1 MSRLIVVAW
10 ALTGVLFGIAPAA
23 AESGE
28 PETGKQSPPFY
39 LGPVTVNV
47 MPPSLLA
54 AQKELVFWD
63 SIKHS
68 TDPRD
73 FEDFLKRFPE
83 SAFAS
88 LAQRRLAALKPPLAT
103 ARPSPAPTEGEGGW
117 TTGERREVQRALRTL
132 GHYQGEPDGGFGPGT
147 LAAIK
152 EFKAFEGFP
161 ESDTLSDTQRQLL
174 FDLAEFLA
182 AIVDQA
188 PASPEGVAAA
198 AVRGPEARYAR
209 GWSAEKGAGAKR
221 DPAEAVYWYALA
233 SADGNARAATNL
245 GTLLVRGQGVANAD
259 PAAAAVLWHLAAAR
273 GEPVAMYD
281 LGVLYERGIGV
292 AADPARARAWYE
304 RAAARNH
311 PGARDALKRLGG

>member
-1 MSRLIVVAW
+1 MLRLIVAAW

-47 MPPSLLA
+47 MPPNLLA

-73 FEDFLKRFPE
+73 FEDFLKRFPD
-83 SAFAS
+83 SAFAA
-88 LAQRRLAALKPPLAT
+88 LAQRRLAALRPAPAS
-103 ARPSPAPTEGEGGW
+103 ARPSPPPAGGETGW
-117 TTGERREVQRALRTL
+117 TNSERREVQRALRTL
-132 GHYQGEPDGGFGPGT
+132 GHFQGEPDGGFGPGT
-147 LAAIK
+147 RAAIT
-152 EFKAFEGFP
+152 EFEAFEGFP
-161 ESDTLSDTQRQLL
+161 ESGTLSNAERQRL
-174 FDLAEFLA
+174 FDLAQFLA

-188 PASPEGVAAA
+188 PVSPQGIAAA
-198 AVRGPEARYAR
+198 AVRGAEARYAR
-209 GWSAEKGAGAKR
+209 GWSAENSAGEKR

-233 SADGNARAATNL
+233 SADGQARAATNL
-245 GTLLVRGQGVANAD
+245 GTLLVRGQGVASAD
-259 PAAAAVLWHLAAAR
+259 PAAAAVLWHLASAR
-273 GEPVAMYD
+273 GEPVAMYN

-292 AADPARARAWYE
+292 AADPAQAQAWYE

-311 PGARDALKRLGG
+311 RGAREALKRLGP